1 MSEHTSRGSSSK
13 AQDRSQHNQS
23 KKPRKKKKKSGKV
36 WFYSIFFAIVFGIVA
51 AIVGYSAI
59 IINGE
64 RLLAQHGD
72 KLNFG
77 EASII
82 YDAEGVE
89 IARLYDVNENREVAE
104 FSEIPQVVLDAF
116 VATEDRR
123 FYEHSGLD
131 FISIGRAV
139 VKDIIARSAV
149 EGGSTIT
156 QQLAKNV
163 FLSAD
168 KTLFRKAT
176 EASIAVALENQMS
189 KEQILTMYLNRIYYG
204 RGIHGIKA
212 AAEYYFDTELED
224 LQLWQAATLAAMPKA
239 PNRYNPISNPEASY
253 ERRAVVLQLMYEQEY
268 ITNEEMEKA
277 KAVQYVQPEHGEKYN
292 NAKYTAFVDYVVEE
306 AVEKTGLT
314 EEELRVG
321 GYSIYTTLNAAAQ
334 DAMDEQFANPE
345 NFEESVDDELAQGSM
360 IIIDHQNGEIKA
372 LSGGRDYVKKGWNR
386 VTKKRQPG
394 SSYKPLIA
402 YGPAL
407 ESGNFTPSTTLN
419 IDRTCF
425 GNYCP
430 SDKWGATAVSMQQ
443 ALQDSRNLAAVWLLN
458 EIGLKKADEFAT
470 KLGVGLK
477 DSEYNLAS
485 ALGGLEQGFSPL
497 EMATAYSIIAN
508 DGKTV
513 DPHTIRSI
521 KGKKS
526 EVEIYSYKAPKTEQL
541 IKPTTAAYLT
551 QMMQKVVESG
561 TGKSAKID
569 RPVAGKTGTTQHGI
583 PNHKGNENR
592 DVWFVGYTAEWT
604 AAVWMGYDNT
614 DAKHLLKKGSSQAAS
629 MFAKVMKPALA
640 SIPKQSFEPIEEKP
654 VEPEKPVMGALSY
667 TFDEENIKVTLN
679 WSVAYEGDVVF
690 EIFRAEQNSGNF
702 VHFGETEGKLTLED
716 MSVFPGQN
724 YQYYV
729 VAHDLENNI
738 SSEPS
743 NTVSIDIPDMELNVP
758 ETPMDDGGTDDDWVE
773 GNPYPPDNEVTPTPP
788 PSTEAPP
795 ETMEPT
801 PPASTDP
808 GSTNEPI
815 TTPDGEQGSNN
826 EGDGGLIDEL
836 LNSAGNHAGNNGG
849 NRAGNNGGNHAGNNG
864 SNHAGNGM

>member
-1 MSEHTSRGSSSK
+1 MSEYREGNANGK
-13 AQDRSQHNQS
+13 AQDRGQQPRKGNQ
-23 KKPRKKKKKSGKV
+23 KPRKKKKNKGKI
-36 WFYSIFFAIVFGIVA
+36 WFYSIFFAIVFGVVA
-51 AIVGYSAI
+51 AILGYSAI

-64 RLLAQHGD
+64 RILEEHGD

-82 YDAEGVE
+82 YDAEGNE
-89 IARLYDVNENREVAE
+89 IARLVDVNDNREIAE
-104 FSEIPQVVLDAF
+104 FSEIPKTVLDAF

-131 FISIGRAV
+131 FVSIGRAV

-168 KTLFRKAT
+168 KTIFRKAT

-204 RGIHGIKA
+204 KGIHGIKS

-224 LQLWQAATLAAMPKA
+224 LELWQAATLAAMPKA
-239 PNRYNPISNPEASY
+239 PNRYNPISNPDASF
-253 ERRAVVLQLMYEQEY
+253 ERRAVVLQLMYEQDY
-268 ITNEEMEKA
+268 ITEQQMNEA
-277 KAVQYVQPEHGEKYN
+277 KKVEYVQPDHADKYSN
-292 NAKYTAFVDYVVEE
+292 SKYTAFVDYVVEE
-306 AVEKTGLT
+306 AIEKTGLS

-321 GYSIYTTLNAAAQ
+321 GYEIYTTINPTAQ
-334 DAMDEQFANPE
+334 DVMDAEFANAE
-345 NFEESVDDELAQGSM
+345 NFEESIDDQLAQGSM
-360 IIIDHQNGEIKA
+360 IIIDHNNGEIKA
-372 LSGGRDYVKKGWNR
+372 MSGGRDYVKKGWNR

-394 SSYKPLIA
+394 SAYKPLIS

-407 ESGNFTPSTTLN
+407 ESGEYKPSSILN
-419 IDRTCF
+419 IDKKCF
-425 GNYCP
+425 GDYCP
-430 SDKWGATAVSMQQ
+430 QDKWGATPVSMQQ

-458 EIGLKKADEFAT
+458 QVGFKKADEFAT

-477 DSEYNLAS
+477 DTEYNLSS

-497 EMATAYSIIAN
+497 QMATAYSVIAN
-508 DGKTV
+508 DGMSV

-521 KGKKS
+521 KGKN
-526 EVEIYSYKAPKTEQL
+526 YKYDYEAPKAERL
-541 IKPTTAAYLT
+541 MKESTAAYLT
-551 QMMQKVVESG
+551 QMLQNVVQAG
-561 TGKSAKID
+561 TGKRAQID

-614 DAKHLLKKGSSQAAS
+614 DKDHILKKGSSQAAT

-640 SIPKQSFEPIEEKP
+640 SIPKQNFTP
-654 VEPEKPVMGALSY
+654 VEEEVEELPSLVMGPLSY
-667 TFDEENIKVTLN
+667 TYDEVNGIVTLN
-679 WSVAYEGDVVF
+679 WNIEYEGDVTFEVF
-690 EIFRAEQNSGNF
+690 RMEQNSGSF
-702 VHFGETEGKLTLED
+702 THFAETEGTLTIED
-716 MSVFPGQN
+716 MSVFPGYN

-729 VAHDLENNI
+729 VAHDLENQI

-743 NTVSIDIPDMELNVP
+743 NTVSVDIPEGDFAIP
-758 ETPMDDGGTDDDWVE
+758 EVPMDGENGSDNEWEE
-773 GNPYPPDNEVTPTPP
+773 GNPYPTT
-788 PSTEAPP
+788 
-795 ETMEPT
+795 EPT
-801 PPASTDP
+801 PTDP
-808 GSTNEPI
+808 VGELPQETPPVDVTPPVDPPNGN
-815 TTPDGEQGSNN
+815 TTPTETPDNGHGSENDLGSFI
-826 EGDGGLIDEL
+826 EGL
-836 LNSAGNHAGNNGG
+836 LNPEGNAT
-849 NRAGNNGGNHAGNNG
+849 NHQ
-864 SNHAGNGM
+864 

>member
-1 MSEHTSRGSSSK
+1 MSEHGTRSTRSSSR
-13 AQDRSQHNQS
+13 AQDQGGQSPS
-23 KKPRKKKKKSGKV
+23 KKPKKKKKKTGKI
-36 WFYSIFFAIVFGIVA
+36 WFYSIFFAIVLGVVA
-51 AIVGYSAI
+51 AIIGYSAI

-64 RLLAQHGD
+64 RLLDEHGE

-89 IARLYDVNENREVAE
+89 IARLYDVAENREVAE
-104 FSEIPQVVLDAF
+104 FNEIPQVVLDAF
-116 VATEDRR
+116 VATEDKR

-131 FISIGRAV
+131 FVAIGRAV

-168 KTLFRKAT
+168 KTIFRKAT

-212 AAEYYFDTELED
+212 AAEYYFDAELED
-224 LQLWQAATLAAMPKA
+224 LELWQAASLAAMPKA
-239 PNRYNPISNPEASY
+239 PNRYNPISNPEAAF
-253 ERRAVVLQLMYEQEY
+253 ERRAVVLQLMYDQGY
-268 ITNEEMEKA
+268 ITEEEMNQA
-277 KAVQYVQPEHGEKYN
+277 KKVEYVQPDHEEKYTN
-292 NAKYTAFVDYVVEE
+292 NKYTAFVDMVVEE
-306 AVEKTGLT
+306 AIEVTNMS

-321 GYSIYTTLNAAAQ
+321 GFAIYTTLNSKAQ
-334 DAMDEQFANPE
+334 DVMDEQFANSE

-360 IIIDHQNGEIKA
+360 IIIDHETGEIKA

-407 ESGNFTPSTTLN
+407 ESGNFTPTTTLN
-419 IDRTCF
+419 IDRKCF
-425 GNYCP
+425 DKYCP
-430 SDKWGATAVSMQQ
+430 SDKWGATPVSMQQ

-458 EIGLKKADEFAT
+458 EVGIKNANEFAK
-470 KLGVGLK
+470 KLGVGLQET
-477 DSEYNLAS
+477 EYNLAS
-485 ALGGLEQGFSPL
+485 ALGGLEKGFSPL

-521 KGKKS
+521 KGKS
-526 EVEIYSYKAPKTEQL
+526 YEYTYKAPKSEQL
-541 IKPTTAAYLT
+541 IKSSTAAYLT
-551 QMMQKVVESG
+551 QMMQKVVEAG
-561 TGKSAKID
+561 TGKQAKID
-569 RPVAGKTGTTQHGI
+569 RPVAGKTGTTQHGL
-583 PNHKGNENR
+583 PNHKGSENR
-592 DVWFVGYTAEWT
+592 DAWFVGYTAEWT

-614 DAKHLLKKGSSQAAS
+614 DAKHLLKKGSSQAAAL
-629 MFAKVMKPALA
+629 FAKVMKPALA
-640 SIPKQSFEPIEEKP
+640 SIPKKSFEPVKEE
-654 VEPEKPVMGALSY
+654 EPEEIVKPILGELTYAY
-667 TFDEENIKVTLN
+667 DEDYMKVTLN
-679 WSVAYEGDVVF
+679 WSVAYEGDVTF
-690 EIFRAEQNSGNF
+690 EIFRMEQNSGNF
-702 VHFGETEGKLTLED
+702 VHFDETEDRLMLED

-743 NTVSIDIPDMELNVP
+743 NIVSVDIPDTEISIP
-758 ETPMDDGGTDDDWVE
+758 EIPMDEGGSEDEGEVE
-773 GNPYPPDNEVTPTPP
+773 GNPYPTNAPTPTEQPTAPEETPTEPTAPTETIAPTDPP
-788 PSTEAPP
+788 VETEAPI
-795 ETMEPT
+795 ETPVV
-801 PPASTDP
+801 DP
-808 GSTNEPI
+808 NP
-815 TTPDGEQGSNN
+815 
-826 EGDGGLIDEL
+826 IDEAGEL
-836 LNSAGNHAGNNGG
+836 LDEFLDSV
-849 NRAGNNGGNHAGNNG
+849 
-864 SNHAGNGM
+864 SNP

>member
-1 MSEHTSRGSSSK
+1 MSEHSHNGSSR
-13 AQDRSQHNQS
+13 AQDRGGQQPG
-23 KKPRKKKKKSGKV
+23 KKPKKKKKKSGKI
-36 WFYSIFFAIVFGIVA
+36 WFYSIFFAIVLGIVA

-64 RLLAQHGD
+64 RLLAEHGD

-82 YDAEGVE
+82 YDADGVE
-89 IARLYDVNENREVAE
+89 IARLYDVAENREVAE
-104 FSEIPQVVLDAF
+104 FSEIPQIVLDAF

-123 FYEHSGLD
+123 FYDHSGLD
-131 FISIGRAV
+131 FISIGRAL
-139 VKDIIARSAV
+139 VKDVIARSAV

-168 KTLFRKAT
+168 KTVFRKAT

-212 AAEYYFDTELED
+212 AAEYYFDSELED
-224 LQLWQAATLAAMPKA
+224 LELWQAATLAAMPKA
-239 PNRYNPISNPEASY
+239 PNRYNPISNPDASF
-253 ERRAVVLQLMYEQEY
+253 ERRAVVLQLMYDQDY
-268 ITNEEMEKA
+268 ITKEEMDKA
-277 KAVQYVQPEHGEKYN
+277 KAVQYVQPEHGEKYTN
-292 NAKYTAFVDYVVEE
+292 SKYTAFIDFVVDE
-306 AVEKTGLT
+306 AIDVTGLT

-321 GYSIYTTLNAAAQ
+321 GFSIYTTLSTAAQ
-334 DAMDEQFANPE
+334 DAMDTQFANSE

-360 IIIDHQNGEIKA
+360 IIIDHANGEIKA

-407 ESGNFTPSTTLN
+407 ESGNFTPSTILN

-425 GNYCP
+425 GKYCP

-458 EIGLKKADEFAT
+458 AVGIKQADEFAT
-470 KLGVGLK
+470 KLGVGLN

-485 ALGGLEQGFSPL
+485 ALGGLEKGFSPL
-497 EMATAYSIIAN
+497 EMATAYSVIAN

-521 KGKKS
+521 KGKNYD
-526 EVEIYSYKAPKTEQL
+526 EYTYKAPKSEQL

-551 QMMQKVVESG
+551 QMMQMVVEAG
-561 TGKSAKID
+561 TGKQAKID
-569 RPVAGKTGTTQHGI
+569 RPVAGKTGTTQHGL
-583 PNHKGNENR
+583 PDYKGRENR

-614 DAKHLLKKGSSQAAS
+614 DAQHLLKKGSSQAAS
-629 MFAKVMKPALA
+629 LFAKVMKPALA
-640 SIPKQSFEPIEEKP
+640 SIPKQNFEKVEEEP
-654 VEPEKPVMGALSY
+654 VEVIKPEMGQLSY
-667 TFDEENIKVTLN
+667 TLDEESLKVVLN

-690 EIFRAEQNSGNF
+690 EVFRMEQNSGNF
-702 VHFGETEGKLTLED
+702 THFAETEGTLTIED

-743 NTVSIDIPDMELNVP
+743 NTVSIDIPDGELPIPEIPMEEVDP
-758 ETPMDDGGTDDDWVE
+758 DDGLIE
-773 GNPYPPDNEVTPTPP
+773 GNPYPTDQPTPPVTPTEQPQETP
-788 PSTEAPP
+788 TETPVPTQTETPQETVAPTDAP
-795 ETMEPT
+795 VVDPVPT
-801 PPASTDP
+801 E
-808 GSTNEPI
+808 GQQGGFL
-815 TTPDGEQGSNN
+815 DG
-826 EGDGGLIDEL
+826 L
-836 LNSAGNHAGNNGG
+836 LNSSGNQ
-849 NRAGNNGGNHAGNNG
+849 
-864 SNHAGNGM
+864 